1 MNFYR
6 NNGPY
11 AGTEGKFIQP
21 GKIHDRLVKESL
33 RNVSIRVEQSSDK
46 ENYTVK
52 GRGEFQMAII
62 IETMRR
68 EGYEFCVGRPRVIMK
83 DIDGKK
89 HEPVEH
95 LFIDCEDS
103 YTGIVTEK
111 LSQRKCRMT
120 NMVNHGSGRVRLE
133 FSAPSR
139 SLIGYRDEFL
149 TDTKGTG
156 LMNSYLA
163 GYEPYRGEIPSR
175 NNGSLV
181 CDRTGEAVAYGI
193 FHLEPR
199 GRIFVVPGDKVYEGM
214 IVGEHNRDLDLDINV
229 CKEKKLSNMRS
240 AGKDD
245 NILLTPVKP
254 MTLEAS
260 LNFLRDDE
268 WLEVTPKTLRLRKQY
283 LQAAER
289 KQHAKKLNDGE

>member
-1 MNFYR
+1 M
-6 NNGPY
+6 
-11 AGTEGKFIQP
+11 
-21 GKIHDRLVKESL
+21 
-33 RNVSIRVEQSSDK
+33 
-46 ENYTVK
+46 
-52 GRGEFQMAII
+52 
-62 IETMRR
+62 
-68 EGYEFCVGRPRVIMK
+68 
-83 DIDGKK
+83 
-89 HEPVEH
+89 
-95 LFIDCEDS
+95 
-103 YTGIVTEK
+103 
-111 LSQRKCRMT
+111 RKCRMT

-163 GYEPYRGEIPSR
+163 GYEPYRGEIPGR

-181 CDRTGEAVAYGI
+181 CDRQGEAVAYGI

-199 GRIFVVPGDKVYEGM
+199 GRIFVVPGDRCYEGM

-268 WLEVTPKTLRLRKQY
+268 WLEVTPKNLRLRKQY
-283 LQAAER
+283 LDIASR
-289 KQHAKKLNDGE
+289 KQHAKRLNDGE